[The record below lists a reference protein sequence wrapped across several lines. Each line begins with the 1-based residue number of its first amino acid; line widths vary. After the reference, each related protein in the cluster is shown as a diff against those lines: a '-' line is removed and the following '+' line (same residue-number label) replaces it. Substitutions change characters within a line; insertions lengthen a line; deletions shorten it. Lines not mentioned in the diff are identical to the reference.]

1 MDANRLS
8 VAADVD
14 HLSLS
19 GVVIEK
25 LDILDPASSDLVI
38 SKIRT
43 VPGFP
48 KEGINYRDLM
58 PIFADCTSLRLVLKA
73 LTETLPVP
81 VDSFDY
87 IAGLESRGFLLAS
100 PLAQSLNKGLICI
113 RKAGKLP
120 PPVVSETYDLEY
132 GSAVIEIEK
141 NLLPEGARVLVI
153 DDLLATGGT
162 AAAAAR
168 LLKKVGAQT
177 VGFSFI
183 VELIGLDGRAP
194 LEDVPTTALLAVK
207 A

>member
-1 MDANRLS
+1 MSANSLS
-8 VAADVD
+8 VSTDVD
-14 HLSLS
+14 HLSLD
-19 GVVIEK
+19 GVFVEK
-25 LDILDPASSDLVI
+25 LNILDPASSNLVI

-73 LTETLPVP
+73 LTETLPVS

-87 IAGLESRGFLLAS
+87 IAGLESRGFLLAA
-100 PLAQSLNKGLICI
+100 PLAQNLNKGLICI

-120 PPVVSETYDLEY
+120 PPVVSEAYDLEY
-132 GSAVIEIEK
+132 GSAVIEIERD
-141 NLLPEGARVLVI
+141 LLPEGARVLVI

-168 LLKKVGAQT
+168 LIKKVGAQT

-183 VELIGLDGRAP
+183 VELVGLNGRTP
-194 LEDVPTTALLAVK
+194 LGDLPTTALLAVK